1 MHDGA
6 QVQGPATDVDLD
18 ERDVERVLVDR
29 ARTDRAAFAQL
40 YRMHLDAVY
49 RFAHRRCGSKDV
61 AEEATASTFER
72 ALRSFDQFQWREGG
86 MRPWLLR
93 IASNEVAEHYRR
105 AGRVDGRRGQVALRD
120 LAPVADAEE
129 PTASRAESVD
139 LVALHDALDRLPE
152 RYRAVVSLRY
162 LAGLSADDAAAE
174 MQCSKRVL
182 AVTLHRAL
190 GALRREMERH
200 ESKVGV

>member
-1 MHDGA
+1 VHDGA
-6 QVQGPATDVDLD
+6 QVQGPATTVDLD
-18 ERDVERVLVDR
+18 ERDVERALVDR

-49 RFAHRRCGSKDV
+49 RFAFRRCGSKDV
-61 AEEATASTFER
+61 AEEATSSTFER

-120 LAPVADAEE
+120 LAPMGDDE
-129 PTASRAESVD
+129 PGAATPVVD
-139 LVALHDALDRLPE
+139 LAALHDALDRLPE

-174 MQCSKRVL
+174 LECSKRVL